1 MRGLNLK
8 EIIEYSE
15 KIELESYEFYSKAKD
30 IVDEEDTK
38 SLLTLLADEET
49 GHYNHLRSLIN
60 KGHLTEEELDA
71 KLMLKEDTLSQ
82 YVNTDK
88 IEAGFSGKQI
98 LEIALD
104 REKKTEQ
111 LYAMFMTFSDIN
123 IKVLEIFTDLRNQ
136 EKGHVNKIT
145 ARLKKMN

>member
-8 EIIEYSE
+8 EIIEYSA

-30 IVDEEDTK
+30 IINEEETK
-38 SLLTLLADEET
+38 SLLTLLANEET
-49 GHYNHLRSLIN
+49 GHYNHLRGLIN
-60 KGHLTEEELDA
+60 RGDLTSEELDA
-71 KLMLKEDTLSQ
+71 KLMLKEETLTQ
-82 YVNTDK
+82 FINTDK
-88 IEAGFSGKQI
+88 IEEGFSGKQI

-123 IKVLEIFTDLRNQ
+123 VKVLEIFTDLRNQ

-145 ARLKKMN
+145 SRLKKFN